1 MRKVLATS
9 IFILTLLT
17 LGCSTKIEQKSSDF
31 IADSQL
37 SLKVD
42 GMVCAVGCAKYIEKQ
57 VAKMDGV
64 TSCVV
69 NFEEGTASIEFSGE
83 VTNREEIVSSITDI
97 NEGQY
102 QVEVVE
108 LSNIENNGLTSPES
122 EKSNKEKSP
131 KVSFHF
137 PELITYFIGRIVR

>member
-1 MRKVLATS
+1 MKKAFATS
-9 IFILTLLT
+9 FFILALLT
-17 LGCSTKIEQKSSDF
+17 LGCSSEMEQKSSDLV
-31 IADSQL
+31 ADSQL

-42 GMVCAVGCAKYIEKQ
+42 GMVCVVGCAKYIEKQ

-64 TSCVV
+64 TSCEV

-83 VTNREEIVSSITDI
+83 VTNREEIVNSITNI

-108 LSNIENNGLTSPES
+108 LSNIDNELTSPES
-122 EKSNKEKSP
+122 GKSAKEKSP

-137 PELITYFIGRIVR
+137 PELITYFISRIVR